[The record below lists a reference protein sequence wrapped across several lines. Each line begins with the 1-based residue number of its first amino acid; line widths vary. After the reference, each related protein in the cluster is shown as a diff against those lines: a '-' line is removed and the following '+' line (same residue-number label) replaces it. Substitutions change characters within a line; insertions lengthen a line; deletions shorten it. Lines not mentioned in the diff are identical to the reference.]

1 MRQRL
6 LLLSIFTAIVLVF
19 CSCQSTNDPAALVMP
34 DRDKE
39 GLSGPGIRMQDNAD
53 IGTNNLQ
60 RVSNSNYAPTSYLQK
75 QQEAP
80 VDGVDFFQ
88 YKKKF

>member
-1 MRQRL
+1 MSQRL
-6 LLLSIFTAIVLVF
+6 LFLAISTAIALVI
-19 CSCQSTNDPAALVMP
+19 CSCQSTDDPGSIVMP

-60 RVSNSNYAPTSYLQK
+60 RVSGSTYAPTSYLQK